1 MSVGQKKISTFAAL
15 FVRKM
20 ENVNHILNRL
30 IPLAKVLTELEVP
43 YAGEVSAGYPS
54 EATNYE
60 EQTVDFNKMLVRYKE
75 TTFCLTAGGDSQIG
89 DGINK
94 GDLLVIDKLK
104 EPYENSILVFSI
116 DGEFTLKRLRYGDG
130 CVELISSNP
139 KFPTIKVS
147 EGEEIRR
154 WGVLTFCIKK
164 F

>member
-1 MSVGQKKISTFAAL
+1 
-15 FVRKM
+15 M
-20 ENVNHILNRL
+20 EIVNHVLNRL
-30 IPLAKVLTELEVP
+30 IPLAEELTELEVP
-43 YAGEVSAGYPS
+43 YVGEVAAGFPS
-54 EATNYE
+54 EATNYA
-60 EQTVDFNKMLVRYKE
+60 QKTIDFNKLLVRYKE

-104 EPYENSILVFSI
+104 EPYDNSIVVFSI

-130 CVELISSNP
+130 YVELISSNP
-139 KFPTIKVS
+139 KFPTIKVR
-147 EGEEIRR
+147 EGEELRR